1 MEKMKSALPL
11 HMYNITQAELSVTL
25 SANGDNA
32 PKVVKVKITHPNS
45 CSLKY
50 EEMDLKLRDML
61 STSGLEPREINTA
74 IESTDSPSQH

>member
-1 MEKMKSALPL
+1 M

-25 SANGDNA
+25 SANGDKA
-32 PKVVKVKITHPNS
+32 PKVVKVRITHPNS

-74 IESTDSPSQH
+74 IEPTDSP